1 MRRIIY
7 IATFNLFFH
16 FYAQPLFVFI
26 VIIIFII
33 STSLIL
39 SLLQLLLSLVVN
51 SSSNSTNRVIS
62 FLLSLLVIALLKYQ
76 YHLLYQPLCWAFYMF
91 PFVLDQ
97 YTPPRFFL
105 RDHNGNKVSKLF
117 LCYPCHCTLPQLLQF
132 SIFMNLYFVYVR
144 NIRFICDGE
153 IYLLTYIFTRLFVM
167 VAHLAE
173 WWNSNQETW
182 NPAKMAYSSIS
193 RRSLKTKLCQWCVR
207 MHKKSCAG
215 INGANTVLEI

>member
-76 YHLLYQPLCWAFYMF
+76 YHLLYQPLFLSFSYVSFCSKWIY
-91 PFVLDQ
+91 PTTV
-97 YTPPRFFL
+97 FL
-105 RDHNGNKVSKLF
+105 RDHNGNKVSKLYRVIPAIAPYHNF
-117 LCYPCHCTLPQLLQF
+117 QL
-132 SIFMNLYFVYVR
+132 
-144 NIRFICDGE
+144 
-153 IYLLTYIFTRLFVM
+153 
-167 VAHLAE
+167 
-173 WWNSNQETW
+173 
-182 NPAKMAYSSIS
+182 
-193 RRSLKTKLCQWCVR
+193 
-207 MHKKSCAG
+207 
-215 INGANTVLEI
+215 

>member
-76 YHLLYQPLCWAFYMF
+76 YHLLYQLLFWVFYVSFCSKSIYPTMVGTTVEIKF
-91 PFVLDQ
+91 QNFFVL
-97 YTPPRFFL
+97 
-105 RDHNGNKVSKLF
+105 S
-117 LCYPCHCTLPQLLQF
+117 LPSHLTTITTISNF
-132 SIFMNLYFVYVR
+132 YEFIFY
-144 NIRFICDGE
+144 IRYKC
-153 IYLLTYIFTRLFVM
+153 
-167 VAHLAE
+167 
-173 WWNSNQETW
+173 
-182 NPAKMAYSSIS
+182 
-193 RRSLKTKLCQWCVR
+193 
-207 MHKKSCAG
+207 
-215 INGANTVLEI
+215 